1 MVFRAGVSYDIN
13 DIRIKFGIGN
23 NIVRAL
29 IANQNNRGID
39 LRNHNIK
46 ISTSANK
53 N

>member
-1 MVFRAGVSYDIN
+1 LIEEL
-13 DIRIKFGIGN
+13 KFASDAS
-23 NIVRAL
+23 IVGAL

-46 ISTSANK
+46 TSTPTNK

>member
-1 MVFRAGVSYDIN
+1 VSCDIN
-13 DIRIKFGIGN
+13 DRRIKFAIDN

-46 ISTSANK
+46 TSTPTNK